1 MYDRINLVSQFER
14 LSKRSFFVTCLIAL
28 IMGSIKYASL
38 ISNLVANKG
47 DITVARRNGLNLFLV
62 IGQWHVLCSYYT

>member
-14 LSKRSFFVTCLIAL
+14 LSKRSHFVTCHISL
-28 IMGSIKYASL
+28 IMGSITYASL

-47 DITVARRNGLNLFLV
+47 DITVARRKGLSLFLV
-62 IGQWHVLCSYYT
+62 IA

>member
-14 LSKRSFFVTCLIAL
+14 LSKRSYFVTCRFLFIV
-28 IMGSIKYASL
+28 GSIKYASL

-47 DITVARRNGLNLFLV
+47 DITVARRKGLSFFLV
-62 IGQWHVLCSYYT
+62 IA